1 MASLLRCVL
10 LLHLIFLR
18 ADGYGYARGPP
29 LLCDDR
35 GLCFHD
41 RHQVS
46 HLELFAFQPEFSFCQ
61 RVCLFLKEYGI
72 GWKWVTLTVD
82 MGLFPIEWYVDLI
95 TAVPPSVLEA
105 LLGKLCSHLD
115 YGCSVLEKLPFLKA
129 VAIAAYIVDLVRLC
143 GCTG

>member
-18 ADGYGYARGPP
+18 ADGYGYAGGPP

-41 RHQVS
+41 
-46 HLELFAFQPEFSFCQ
+46 PEFSFCQ

-82 MGLFPIEWYVDLI
+82 MGLFPIRWYVDLKTAAPPPCWRPFSESCAATST
-95 TAVPPSVLEA
+95 TAVLYWRSCL
-105 LLGKLCSHLD
+105 S
-115 YGCSVLEKLPFLKA
+115 
-129 VAIAAYIVDLVRLC
+129 
-143 GCTG
+143 

>member
-18 ADGYGYARGPP
+18 ADGYGYAVSGPP
-29 LLCDDR
+29 YCANDR
-35 GLCFHD
+35 GHLR

-82 MGLFPIEWYVDLI
+82 MGLFPIAWYVDLI
-95 TAVPPSVLEA
+95 TAAPLSVLEA

-129 VAIAAYIVDLVRLC
+129 EAIAAYIVDLVRLC

>member
-1 MASLLRCVL
+1 MAMDTPAAPRYCATTEACV
-10 LLHLIFLR
+10 FMM
-18 ADGYGYARGPP
+18 
-29 LLCDDR
+29 
-35 GLCFHD
+35 
-41 RHQVS
+41 
-46 HLELFAFQPEFSFCQ
+46 QPEFSFCQ